1 MKKTILTLI
10 VLIGLVTSMALW
22 DTDKTNSNRL
32 NPKINAKDSV
42 ANRMAHGTTGFTLK
56 GEDSDSTLGKLV
68 FKDGKLSLIKEDG
81 AVVNITGDGMKIA
94 QPGFDANTVDNINL
108 VMTSDLNSFKIV
120 EKGSIVM
127 PSGSALNLN
136 FGSSNQTLI
145 TQNEYTKKPIVLCF
159 DEEGVLLTEALDIH
173 TSTFDATYWKI
184 LTARTINFSFDL
196 PNTFEVQ
203 ISWKNASGSTLNFP
217 AETIYYYILQET
229 SIPT

>member
-94 QPGFDANTVDNINL
+94 QPGFDANTADNANL
-108 VMTSDLNSFKIV
+108 VLTSDLNSFKIA
-120 EKGSIVM
+120 KTGTYAYAGLASI
-127 PSGSALNLN
+127 
-136 FGSSNQTLI
+136 SNNT
-145 TQNEYTKKPIVLCF
+145 
-159 DEEGVLLTEALDIH
+159 
-173 TSTFDATYWKI
+173 TSTVTIPHGLGTTPVALVYVNAVAVVTLQGGNGITPLPVDYVLPGVSQSNTIFTLQSRVDSTNLDLDFICHAG
-184 LTARTINFSFDL
+184 TANNFSAYTWNYVYYL
-196 PNTFEVQ
+196 LV
-203 ISWKNASGSTLNFP
+203 
-217 AETIYYYILQET
+217 ETAN
-229 SIPT
+229 